1 MRVGVVAVQGAFA
14 EHINMLHTL
23 DIEALPIRL
32 PQELTDLNALIIPG
46 GESTSISQL
55 MDVYQLTNKI
65 IEMANQ
71 GLPIFGTCAGM
82 ILLANKIPD
91 SDVKPLGLMQITVRR
106 NAFGRQV
113 DSFESDLSISIL
125 GEKPFHGVFIRAPM
139 VEQVNGNVEV
149 LATLSNGTIAAARQN
164 QLLVTAFHPELTDDT
179 RFHSYFL
186 DIIQGKK

>member
-1 MRVGVVAVQGAFA
+1 MRVGVVAVQGAFT

-55 MDVYQLTNKI
+55 MDIYQLTNKI